1 MENHSAI
8 RGLKISHRGACALLV
23 DYATRCS
30 GARSR
35 SRGRSVDVEDALLSQ
50 GTTSGGRWLRVPRS
64 RKSPMRLLG
73 RSLAIWGWCAGC
85 GCGELRNR
93 PLGLFQRSRGLRGR
107 RPPRR
112 LTGAGNLQQ
121 ARFPNARKAQQTHVP
136 KVRKMQQQRVLN
148 VQNSSPACPST
159 LPPGRPPGRTPPPA
173 GFSRP

>member
-1 MENHSAI
+1 VLCSWTTRQGAAELEAGLEADRLTSRMRCCRKVRRAVVAGCVFRV
-8 RGLKISHRGACALLV
+8 RGSR
-23 DYATRCS
+23 RCGFS
-30 GARSR
+30 EGHLPY
-35 SRGRSVDVEDALLSQ
+35 G
-50 GTTSGGRWLRVPRS
+50 
-64 RKSPMRLLG
+64 
-73 RSLAIWGWCAGC
+73 GWCAGC

>member
-1 MENHSAI
+1 MPGSHSIYKEGTRRSSRRVEGHGGRGSSTAWGLQQLVMENHSAI

-73 RSLAIWGWCAGC
+73 RSLAIWGVVRW
-85 GCGELRNR
+85 LR
-93 PLGLFQRSRGLRGR
+93 LRRTPQPAPRTFSKVSG
-107 RPPRR
+107 PPR
-112 LTGAGNLQQ
+112 TQ
-121 ARFPNARKAQQTHVP
+121 APT
-136 KVRKMQQQRVLN
+136 
-148 VQNSSPACPST
+148 T
-159 LPPGRPPGRTPPPA
+159 TYRT
-173 GFSRP
+173 R